1 MYLTQNL
8 SIDEEDARF
17 VELSDCGHMFEVESL
32 DQWMDM
38 AEAKEDG
45 KGVDIQLK
53 QCPKCKTPIRT
64 SLRYGNIVKTILAD
78 FEKVKK
84 KSYLSEEVKKDK
96 VDKVL
101 NKLHVI
107 SGNFSKQVE
116 STRRFLT
123 HPNLTAEQ
131 LNMVENQV
139 NFLKLLNEILMK
151 IQQELDDQT
160 HRYPEKQIEM
170 TLVSMELKD
179 QVKTEVDMVMK
190 KRARLSEQQLEE
202 INSELMRFL
211 LVVSLRIVE
220 TLIEVQGTILSVTDS
235 VKMQFVKDI
244 LESESVIGK

>member
-1 MYLTQNL
+1 M
-8 SIDEEDARF
+8 
-17 VELSDCGHMFEVESL
+17 ELSDCGHMFEVEAL

-53 QCPKCKTPIRT
+53 QCPKCQTPIRT

-84 KSYLSEEVKKDK
+84 RFYLSEEVKEGR

-101 NKLHVI
+101 NGLHVI
-107 SGNFSKQVE
+107 SGSFENEVDNI
-116 STRRFLT
+116 TMFLT
-123 HPNLTAEQ
+123 HRNLTSEQ

-151 IQQELDDQT
+151 IKQELDDQS
-160 HRYPEKQIEM
+160 HRYPEKIIEI
-170 TLVSMELKD
+170 TQVSLDLKS
-179 QVKTEVDMVMK
+179 QVNTEVDMVMK
-190 KRARLSEQQLEE
+190 KRLRLSEQQLEE

-211 LVVSLRIVE
+211 LFVNLRIVE
-220 TLIEVQGTILSVTDS
+220 TLVELQGATLDVTDS
-235 VKMQFVKDI
+235 ITMNSVREALQ
-244 LESESVIGK
+244 SEKPIGE

>member
-1 MYLTQNL
+1 
-8 SIDEEDARF
+8 
-17 VELSDCGHMFEVESL
+17 MFEVDAL

-84 KSYLSEEVKKDK
+84 RFYLSEEVKEGR

-101 NKLHVI
+101 NELHVI
-107 SGNFSKQVE
+107 SGSFENEVDNI
-116 STRRFLT
+116 TMFLT
-123 HPNLTAEQ
+123 NRNLTSEQ

-151 IQQELDDQT
+151 IKQELDDQS
-160 HRYPEKQIEM
+160 HRYPEKIIEI
-170 TLVSMELKD
+170 TQVSLDLKS

-190 KRARLSEQQLEE
+190 KRLRLSEQQLEE

-211 LVVSLRIVE
+211 LFVNLRIVE
-220 TLIEVQGTILSVTDS
+220 TLVEVQGATLNVTDS
-235 VKMQFVKDI
+235 ITMNSVREALQ
-244 LESESVIGK
+244 SEKPIGE

>member
-1 MYLTQNL
+1 M
-8 SIDEEDARF
+8 
-17 VELSDCGHMFEVESL
+17 ELSDCGHMFEVEAL

-53 QCPKCKTPIRT
+53 QCPKCQTPIRT

-84 KSYLSEEVKKDK
+84 RFYLSEEVKEGR

-101 NKLHVI
+101 NELHVI
-107 SGNFSKQVE
+107 SGSFENEVDNI
-116 STRRFLT
+116 TMFLT
-123 HPNLTAEQ
+123 NRNLTSEQ

-139 NFLKLLNEILMK
+139 NFLQLLNEILMK
-151 IQQELDDQT
+151 IKQELDDQS
-160 HRYPEKQIEM
+160 HRYPEKIIEI
-170 TLVSMELKD
+170 TQVSLDLKS

-190 KRARLSEQQLEE
+190 KRLRLSEQQLEE

-211 LVVSLRIVE
+211 LFVNLRIVE
-220 TLIEVQGTILSVTDS
+220 TLVEVKGATLNVTDS
-235 VKMQFVKDI
+235 ITMNSVREALQ
-244 LESESVIGK
+244 SEKPIGE

>member
-1 MYLTQNL
+1 M
-8 SIDEEDARF
+8 
-17 VELSDCGHMFEVESL
+17 ELSDCGHMFEVEAL

-53 QCPKCKTPIRT
+53 QCPKCQTPIRT

-84 KSYLSEEVKKDK
+84 RFYLSEEVKEGR

-101 NKLHVI
+101 NELHVI
-107 SGNFSKQVE
+107 SGSFENEVDNI
-116 STRRFLT
+116 TMFLT
-123 HPNLTAEQ
+123 HRNLTSEQ

-151 IQQELDDQT
+151 IKQELDDQS
-160 HRYPEKQIEM
+160 HRYPEKIIEI
-170 TLVSMELKD
+170 TQVSLDLKS
-179 QVKTEVDMVMK
+179 QVNTEVDMVMK
-190 KRARLSEQQLEE
+190 KRLRLSEQQLEE

-211 LVVSLRIVE
+211 LFVNLRIVE
-220 TLIEVQGTILSVTDS
+220 TLVEVQGATLNVTDS
-235 VKMQFVKDI
+235 ITMNSVREALQ
-244 LESESVIGK
+244 SEKPIGE

>member
-1 MYLTQNL
+1 
-8 SIDEEDARF
+8 
-17 VELSDCGHMFEVESL
+17 MFEVEAL

-53 QCPKCKTPIRT
+53 QCPKCQTPIRT

-84 KSYLSEEVKKDK
+84 RFYLSEEVKEGR

-101 NKLHVI
+101 NELHVI
-107 SGNFSKQVE
+107 SGSFENEVDNI
-116 STRRFLT
+116 TMFLT
-123 HPNLTAEQ
+123 HRNLTSEQ

-151 IQQELDDQT
+151 IKQELDDQS
-160 HRYPEKQIEM
+160 HRYPEKIIEI
-170 TLVSMELKD
+170 TQVSLDLKS
-179 QVKTEVDMVMK
+179 QVNTEVDMVMK
-190 KRARLSEQQLEE
+190 KRLRLSEQQLEE

-211 LVVSLRIVE
+211 LFVNLRIVE
-220 TLIEVQGTILSVTDS
+220 TLVEVQGATLNVTDS
-235 VKMQFVKDI
+235 ITMNSVREALQ
-244 LESESVIGK
+244 SEKPIGE

>member
-1 MYLTQNL
+1 
-8 SIDEEDARF
+8 
-17 VELSDCGHMFEVESL
+17 MFEVEAL

-53 QCPKCKTPIRT
+53 QCPKCQTPIRT

-84 KSYLSEEVKKDK
+84 RFYLSEEVKEGR

-101 NKLHVI
+101 NELHVI
-107 SGNFSKQVE
+107 SGSFENEVDNI
-116 STRRFLT
+116 TMFLT
-123 HPNLTAEQ
+123 NRNLTSEQ

-139 NFLKLLNEILMK
+139 NFLQLLNEILMK
-151 IQQELDDQT
+151 IKQELDDQS
-160 HRYPEKQIEM
+160 HRYPEKIIEI
-170 TLVSMELKD
+170 TQVSLDLKS

-190 KRARLSEQQLEE
+190 KRLRLSEQQLEE

-211 LVVSLRIVE
+211 LFVNLRIVE
-220 TLIEVQGTILSVTDS
+220 TLVEVQGATLNVTDS
-235 VKMQFVKDI
+235 ITMNSVREALQ
-244 LESESVIGK
+244 SEKPIGE